1 MLVRIILTKMLMKTN
16 NGIGDMFVR
25 IVLMTALKWKTAI

>member
-16 NGIGDMFVR
+16 NGIGDMSVR